1 MLVAVITLLAHW
13 LWPIL
18 YPQPVQIADRDP
30 GCDLRSGACMARL
43 PQGGAV
49 SFEIG
54 PRTIPLLS
62 PLRLDVGIQGLDDV
76 RAVEVDF
83 VGVEMNMGFNR
94 VALTRIQAGHY
105 TGQATLPVCT
115 STRMTWEARVLI
127 QTPDALLAAP
137 FRFETTR

>member
-1 MLVAVITLLAHW
+1 MLVAAITLLAHW

-43 PQGGAV
+43 PQGGTV
-49 SFEIG
+49 SFEIV

-76 RAVEVDF
+76 RAVEV
-83 VGVEMNMGFNR
+83 NMGFNR

-115 STRMTWEARVLI
+115 STRMTWEARVLM

-137 FRFETTR
+137 FRFEITR